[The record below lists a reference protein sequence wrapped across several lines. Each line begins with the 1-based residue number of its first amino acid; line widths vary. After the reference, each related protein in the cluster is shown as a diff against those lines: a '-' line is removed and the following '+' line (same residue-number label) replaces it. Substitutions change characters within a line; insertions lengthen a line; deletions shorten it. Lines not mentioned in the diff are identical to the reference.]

1 MSKCFGQENG
11 EAAVSN
17 LPKMTFKKTHK
28 IIIPGT
34 TVHNSLLLFAVF
46 LYNHNKINRFI
57 VLNFVLPFYQNYSK
71 RWKTA
76 KLKGDFKLFSINHID
91 IS

>member
-1 MSKCFGQENG
+1 MERLQSQIYWND
-11 EAAVSN
+11 
-17 LPKMTFKKTHK
+17 FKKKKK

-34 TVHNSLLLFAVF
+34 TVHNSLHLFAVF

-57 VLNFVLPFYQNYSK
+57 VLNFALPFYQNYSK

-76 KLKGDFKLFSINHID
+76 KLKEDFMLFKKYF
-91 IS
+91 